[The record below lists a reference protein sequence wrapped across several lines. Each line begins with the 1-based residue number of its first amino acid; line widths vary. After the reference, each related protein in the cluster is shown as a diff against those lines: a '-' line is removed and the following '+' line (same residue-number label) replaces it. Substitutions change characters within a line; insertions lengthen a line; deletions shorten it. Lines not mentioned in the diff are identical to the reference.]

1 MAEIIQTFSDALTVD
16 GVPCRVRVC
25 GRPAQTIWEGWIE
38 FLGDD
43 GMFLRTPRE
52 TTQPD
57 RRALEYWA
65 SGLSPTYLEGA
76 FSRAERAALADG
88 DINGYEVPD
97 TPPPMFDGPPVAEG
111 AVLDP
116 FSVGAKGE
124 DLLRRELSALSDW
137 HLRNI
142 IREYDLAEAGA
153 DLQMLSQIELV
164 ELIVEAVAPA

>member
-1 MAEIIQTFSDALTVD
+1 MAEIILTFSEALTVD
-16 GVPCRVRVC
+16 GVPCRARVC
-25 GRPAQTIWEGWIE
+25 GQPAQTIWEGWIE
-38 FLGDD
+38 FLGDN
-43 GMFLRTPRE
+43 GLYLRTPRE

-76 FSRAERAALADG
+76 FARAERAARDDDIDADV
-88 DINGYEVPD
+88 YQAPARR
-97 TPPPMFDGPPVAEG
+97 MFDGPPVAEG

-116 FSVGAKGE
+116 FSVGAKSE

-164 ELIVEAVAPA
+164 ELIVDAVAPA

>member
-1 MAEIIQTFSDALTVD
+1 MAEIILTFSEALTVD
-16 GVPCRVRVC
+16 GVPCRARVC
-25 GRPAQTIWEGWIE
+25 GQPAQTIWEGWIE
-38 FLGDD
+38 FSAT
-43 GMFLRTPRE
+43 MACSSARRE

-76 FSRAERAALADG
+76 FARAERAARDDDIDADV
-88 DINGYEVPD
+88 YEAPE
-97 TPPPMFDGPPVAEG
+97 PARRMFDGPPVAEG

-116 FSVGAKGE
+116 FSVGAKSE
-124 DLLRRELSALSDW
+124 DVLRRELSALSDW

-164 ELIVEAVAPA
+164 ELIVDAVAPA